1 MMSKPITNKASGE
14 FETADTQLPPEIAVQ
29 QQLEQQGQEEQTV
42 DNSSTVEQQ
51 SEPVY
56 VKESPQA
63 MNFRQ
68 LREQKEAIERE
79 RNYLLSLVNNQSTP
93 KVTPQSN
100 HEEDYDVNIEPDA
113 IAEGKHLTKI
123 QKELRNVKKQLQS
136 YQQQSET
143 SIVEAK
149 IRAVCPDFERVCS
162 PENISMLRD
171 TDPELAATINSS
183 GDLYNKA
190 VSAYKAIKRYN
201 IGVTDPYLDDK
212 IRAQK
217 NAAKPKP
224 MASISPQQ
232 GESPLA
238 AANAFANGLTDDLK
252 KSLYK
257 EMIELRKGY

>member
-1 MMSKPITNKASGE
+1 MEERQNKT
-14 FETADTQLPPEIAVQ
+14 FESADSVLPAELKQ
-29 QQLEQQGQEEQTV
+29 QQQYLQEQETGQEEPTV
-42 DNSSTVEQQ
+42 DNTPVEQQ
-51 SEPVY
+51 EQVQ

-68 LREQKEAIERE
+68 LREQKEAIQRE
-79 RNYLLSLVNNQSTP
+79 RDYLLSLVNNQSQTKP
-93 KVTPQSN
+93 VAQNN
-100 HEEDYDVNIEPDA
+100 HVEEDYDINIEPDA

-123 QKELRNVKKQLQS
+123 QKELKNVKKQLQQ
-136 YQQQSET
+136 YQQNSET
-143 SIVEAK
+143 NIVEAK

-162 PENISMLRD
+162 PENIAMLRD

-201 IGVTDPYLDDK
+201 IGAQDLYLDDK
-212 IRAQK
+212 LRAQK

-224 MASISPQQ
+224 MASLSPQQ

-252 KSLYK
+252 KNLYK
-257 EMIELRKGY
+257 EMMELRKGY

>member
-1 MMSKPITNKASGE
+1 MEERQNKT
-14 FETADTQLPPEIAVQ
+14 FESADSVLPAELKQ
-29 QQLEQQGQEEQTV
+29 QQQYLQEQETGQEEQIV
-42 DNSSTVEQQ
+42 DNAPVEQQ
-51 SEPVY
+51 EQIQ

-68 LREQKEAIERE
+68 LREQKEAIQRE
-79 RNYLLSLVNNQSTP
+79 RDYLLSLVNNQSQTKP
-93 KVTPQSN
+93 APQTN
-100 HEEDYDVNIEPDA
+100 HVEEDYDINIEPDA

-123 QKELRNVKKQLQS
+123 QKELKNVKKQLQQ
-136 YQQQSET
+136 YQQNSET
-143 SIVEAK
+143 NIVEAK
-149 IRAVCPDFERVCS
+149 IRAVCPDFEKVCS
-162 PENISMLRD
+162 PENIAMLRD

-201 IGVTDPYLDDK
+201 IGAQDPYLDDK
-212 IRAQK
+212 LRAQK

-224 MASISPQQ
+224 MASLSPQQ

-252 KSLYK
+252 KNLYK
-257 EMIELRKGY
+257 EMMELRKGY